1 MTQVIQKDALEKI
14 IKLDKQSIDCIEQ
27 AFKIAATKEVIMPPI
42 MRLDIKEH
50 NGEIDVKAAYVPGL
64 DSFAIKMSPGF
75 FDNPK
80 KGLPSLNGLVILFSS
95 YTGLVEAVLLDQ
107 GFLTNIRTAAAGG
120 GVAVRWLSRNNSKV
134 LTIIGAGMQAQLQA
148 RAAMQERG
156 FEEIHLWSKFPDEYE
171 TYIAQMKNAGV
182 DTPIY
187 VHENIHDAVAKA
199 DVIITATP
207 SVEPLITKDML
218 KKGQTIIAMGSDS
231 EHKQEIDA
239 NVFTAIDCYVCD
251 SQKQTAVLGEL
262 QFALE
267 QNIVSKDAIFPEIG
281 QIIAGQKQGRTSDE
295 QIILCDLTGTGLQ
308 DTAIANLAKEKLI
321 K

>member
-1 MTQVIQKDALEKI
+1 MTKVIQKEMLEKV
-14 IKLDKQSIDCIEQ
+14 IKLDKEAIDCIEN
-27 AFKIAATKEVIMPPI
+27 AFRIAATKEVIMPPI

-50 NGEIDVKAAYVPGL
+50 NGEIDVKSAYVPGL

-80 KGLPSLNGLVILFSS
+80 KGLPSLNGLMILFSS

-120 GVAVRWLSRNNSKV
+120 GVAVRWLSRKNSRR

-148 RAAMQERG
+148 QAALLERD
-156 FEEIHLWSKFPDEYE
+156 FEEIHLWTKFPEESE
-171 TYIAQMKNAGV
+171 TYISRMRAAGV
-182 DTPIY
+182 TQAIIY
-187 VHENIHDAVAKA
+187 HDDIKDAIAQG
-199 DVIITATP
+199 DVVISATP
-207 SVEPLITKDML
+207 STEPLITKDML

-239 NVFTAIDCYVCD
+239 DVFSAIDLYICD
-251 SQKQTAVLGEL
+251 SQKQTAILGEL
-262 QFALE
+262 QFAIA
-267 QNIVSKDAIFPEIG
+267 QGIVAADAIFPEIG
-281 QIIAGQKQGRTSDE
+281 QIIAGQKEGRTHDD

-308 DTAIANLAKEKLI
+308 DTAIANLAKEKLS
-321 K
+321 

>member
-1 MTQVIQKDALEKI
+1 MTKVIQKEMLEKV
-14 IKLDKQSIDCIEQ
+14 IKLDKEAIDCIEN
-27 AFKIAATKEVIMPPI
+27 AFRISATKEVIMPPI

-50 NGEIDVKAAYVPGL
+50 NGEIDVKSAYVPGL

-80 KGLPSLNGLVILFSS
+80 KGLPSLNGLMILFSS

-120 GVAVRWLSRNNSKV
+120 GVAVRWLSRKNSRR

-148 RAAMQERG
+148 QAALLERD
-156 FEEIHLWSKFPDEYE
+156 FEEIHSWTKFPEESE
-171 TYIAQMKNAGV
+171 TYISRMRAAGV
-182 DTPIY
+182 TQAI
-187 VHENIHDAVAKA
+187 IHHDDITDAIAQG
-199 DVIITATP
+199 DVVISATP
-207 SVEPLITKDML
+207 SAEPLITKDML

-239 NVFTAIDCYVCD
+239 DVFSAIDLYVCD
-251 SQKQTAVLGEL
+251 SQKQTAILGEL
-262 QFALE
+262 QFAIA
-267 QNIVSKDAIFPEIG
+267 QGIVAADAVFPEIG
-281 QIIAGQKQGRTSDE
+281 QIIAGQKEGRIHDD

-308 DTAIANLAKEKLI
+308 DTAIANLAKEKLS
-321 K
+321 